1 VHPVAVKCIKW
12 AVGLFILGGLTSAYG
27 AELLW
32 RLSDYAGVNAT
43 AGLTVMNVVISILRW
58 TLMPL
63 AGSLVGA
70 AVVIQTLAPQ
80 LTKVEE
86 VSQPTIEA

>member
-1 VHPVAVKCIKW
+1 MHPVAVKCITW
-12 AVGLFILGGLTSAYG
+12 AVGLFVLGGLTSAYG
-27 AELLW
+27 AEALW
-32 RLSDYAGVNAT
+32 RLSDYAGANAT
-43 AGLTVMNVVISILRW
+43 AGLVVLNVVISIMRW

-80 LTKVEE
+80 LAKVEE
-86 VSQPTIEA
+86 VGQPTIEG